1 MNLTLRQANESDEH
15 QVEAN
20 APSHDR
26 SQKVSAARRQS
37 KRKGVSTNASLV
49 DKIRD
54 TIERSDALYPV
65 LGKLRAGAKF
75 DEKKAEAL
83 HNEIRQL
90 ETQIPDPPQSFM
102 DLLARAE
109 IARFGADR
117 NESGEMA
124 ELTSQDVF
132 EGRAARLIDAVIQ
145 FGERETSRK

>member
-1 MNLTLRQANESDEH
+1 MNLTLRQANESDEYR
-15 QVEAN
+15 VEAS

-26 SQKVSAARRQS
+26 SQKVTAARRQS
-37 KRKGVSTNASLV
+37 KRKVVSTKASLV

-54 TIERSDALYPV
+54 TIERSDALCPV
-65 LGKLRAGAKF
+65 LGKLHAGAKF

-90 ETQIPDPPQSFM
+90 EAQIPDPPQSFM
-102 DLLARAE
+102 SLLARAE

-117 NESGEMA
+117 NKSREMA

-132 EGRAARLIDAVIQ
+132 EGPAARLIDAVIQ